1 MISARHKLDSSQ
13 SLESSNL
20 VENMQGKEN
29 KMDVRIQRAVGVVGH
44 RTNDKVQSKF
54 LPDQDVQSI
63 CGDLSS
69 TIPPFA
75 RNEREYNL

>member
-1 MISARHKLDSSQ
+1 MISARHKLDSSK

-29 KMDVRIQRAVGVVGH
+29 KMDVLIQRAVVGH

-75 RNEREYNL
+75 RNERGYN